1 MNTFAIL
8 LSLLLQPSLPDGPA
22 PPPTPGTPAA
32 KAAEEILTLETVMS
46 DPAWIGAAPERPRWS
61 PDGRSIHFDRR
72 RGTTRERDVFNLDPT
87 TGETIRL
94 DDATA
99 DRIVE
104 IGDWNPTRTSMIT
117 TRDGD
122 LIRFDPTTG
131 DFTQITR
138 TTSRES
144 NPRFLADG
152 RIAFE
157 RDGRTILRDL
167 DHGHETE
174 PAIIRFEDPSEAP
187 PAPIG
192 LAADQRRLFDTLR
205 DRAERT
211 EAARIRSEA
220 IRENREHDVIGPIR
234 LDPGLRETRR
244 HLSPDAR
251 WMLLETA
258 PAGRSTRRNDDM
270 PVFVTDDGYVDVR
283 SIRPKVGTSART
295 PERLFLIDLTEA
307 LVREIDLDELP
318 DRRID
323 RLAAIRAE
331 NTVWRDAIEAATP
344 NPEPDASE
352 PTPDT
357 PAPPPSLRSRIERL
371 AEPAATT
378 SDSEPPEAVD
388 PRPLAINMVIWSD
401 DGTLAAIQARSLDN
415 KDRWIMVLAPEI
427 AIESGE
433 TTVVEHLHDP
443 AWIGWRFNEMGWL
456 RNSDTLWFL
465 SEGLGWSDLMAW
477 RPTDPPTP
485 SDEAAEVPPADSDVT
500 TEPKSPAGPT
510 GRVEPLVAGRFEV
523 RGVRRHPTD
532 GTLWYRSNREDP
544 SHWRLERVDPSTGW
558 SETMVDDPGMV
569 ESFAISP
576 DGERFLFLHSTIEA
590 PAELHVRSTAAPA
603 SGTPPLTHST
613 TARFDAMERHPPIL
627 VDIPG
632 RHGRP
637 IRGRLHLP
645 PDSANDD
652 STTTR
657 PAVLFIHGAGYL
669 QNAHGGW
676 SRYFREGMFHD
687 LLARE
692 GFVVLDLDYR
702 ASAGYGRD
710 WRTAI
715 ARNMGPPELDDLED
729 GIAWLE
735 ANHRVDPER
744 IGVYGGSYGGF
755 LTLMGLFTRPDRFAC
770 GAALRPVTDWSHYND
785 GYTANILNT
794 PEADPMA
801 YRRSSP
807 IEHAAGLEKP
817 LLICH
822 GMVDDNVPFQDT
834 VRLAQRLIEL
844 EKEDWEV
851 AIYPVEPHGFRTPS
865 SWLDEYR
872 RIRDLF
878 RAHLLAPTD

>member
-1 MNTFAIL
+1 MNTL
-8 LSLLLQPSLPDGPA
+8 LLLPLLLQSTPA
-22 PPPTPGTPAA
+22 EPTTPPPKPAT
-32 KAAEEILTLETVMS
+32 AEVLTLETVMS

-61 PDGRSIHFDRR
+61 PDGRSVHFDRR
-72 RGTTRERDVFNLDPT
+72 RGTTRERDTFNLDPA

-94 DDATA
+94 EDAMA
-99 DRIVE
+99 DRIIE
-104 IGDWNPTRTSMIT
+104 GGDWNPARTSMVT

-122 LIRFDPTTG
+122 LIHFEPNTG
-131 DFTQITR
+131 EFTQLTR

-144 NPRFLADG
+144 NPRFLVDG
-152 RIAFE
+152 RITFE
-157 RDGRTILRDL
+157 RDGRTMIRDL
-167 DHGHETE
+167 ARGIEIE
-174 PAIIRFEDPSEAP
+174 PASIRFETPPEAP
-187 PAPIG
+187 AEPTG
-192 LAADQRRLFDTLR
+192 LAADQRRLFATLR
-205 DRAERT
+205 NRA
-211 EAARIRSEA
+211 AAAETARLRSEA
-220 IRENREHDVIGPIR
+220 RREARAHDVTGPIR
-234 LDPGLRETRR
+234 LDPSLRETRR

-251 WMLLETA
+251 WMLIEAA
-258 PAGRSTRRNDDM
+258 PAGRSPRQADDM

-283 SIRPKVGTSART
+283 SIRPKVGTSPRT
-295 PERLFLIDLTEA
+295 PEQLFLIDLEQGVA
-307 LVREIDLDELP
+307 RAIDLDDLP

-331 NTVWRDAIEAATP
+331 NAAWLEQITEQTPDSERDSVATP
-344 NPEPDASE
+344 E
-352 PTPDT
+352 
-357 PAPPPSLRSRIERL
+357 PPPSLRTRIERL
-371 AEPAATT
+371 AKPADATA
-378 SDSEPPEAVD
+378 DPPGPDAVD
-388 PRPLAINMVIWSD
+388 PRPIAINAVVWSD
-401 DGTLAAIQARSLDN
+401 DGGLAAIQARSLDN
-415 KDRWIMVLAPEI
+415 KDRWIVVIDPET
-427 AIESGE
+427 AIDGGGS
-433 TTVVEHLHDP
+433 TVVEHLHDP

-456 RNSDTLWFL
+456 QDRDTLWFL
-465 SEGLGWSDLMAW
+465 SEGLGWSDLMTW
-477 RPTDPPTP
+477 RPT
-485 SDEAAEVPPADSDVT
+485 EPAT
-500 TEPKSPAGPT
+500 TDTTDATIIESNASADAGPAPAEGLE
-510 GRVEPLVAGRFEV
+510 GRVDPLVAGRFEV
-523 RGVRRHPTD
+523 RSVRRHPTD
-532 GTLWYRSNREDP
+532 GTLWYRSNRDDP
-544 SHWRLERVDPSTGW
+544 SHWRLERVDPDSGW
-558 SETMVDDPGMV
+558 AETMVDDPGMV
-569 ESFAISP
+569 ESFSISP
-576 DGERFLFLHSTIEA
+576 SGDRFLFLHSTLET
-590 PAELHVRSTAAPA
+590 PAELHVRPTDAPA
-603 SGTPPLTHST
+603 PGTPALTHST
-613 TARFDAMERHPPIL
+613 TDRFDAMERHPPIL

-645 PDSANDD
+645 PDPANDD

-729 GIAWLE
+729 GISWLE

-744 IGVYGGSYGGF
+744 IGLYGGSYGGF
-755 LTLMGLFTRPDRFAC
+755 LTLMGLFTRPDSFAC
-770 GAALRPVTDWSHYND
+770 GAALRPVTDWAHYND

-794 PEADPMA
+794 PDDDPMA
-801 YRRSSP
+801 FRRSSP
-807 IEHAAGLEKP
+807 IEHAEGLERP

-844 EKEDWEV
+844 EKENWEV

-872 RIRDLF
+872 RIRTLF
-878 RAHLLAPTD
+878 RTHLLEPTD

>member
-1 MNTFAIL
+1 MNTLVIL
-8 LSLLLQPSLPDGPA
+8 LPFLLQASPTEPPV
-22 PPPTPGTPAA
+22 PPPVPTTA
-32 KAAEEILTLETVMS
+32 EILTLETVMS

-61 PDGRSIHFDRR
+61 PDGRSVHFDRR
-72 RGTTRERDVFNLDPT
+72 RGTTRARDTFQLDPT

-94 DDATA
+94 EDAAA
-99 DRIVE
+99 DRI
-104 IGDWNPTRTSMIT
+104 IGLGDWNPPRTSMIT
-117 TRDGD
+117 TRNGD
-122 LIRFDPTTG
+122 LLHFDPATD

-144 NPRFLADG
+144 NPRFLVDG

-157 RDGRTILRDL
+157 RDGRTIIRDL
-167 DHGHETE
+167 ERGHEIE
-174 PAIIRFEDPSEAP
+174 PASIRFEEAP
-187 PAPIG
+187 EAPAAPTG

-205 DRAERT
+205 ARAEAT
-211 EAARIRSEA
+211 ETARIRSEA
-220 IRENREHDVIGPIR
+220 IRETREHDVFGPIR

-258 PAGRSTRRNDDM
+258 PAGRSTRTNDDM

-295 PERLFLIDLTEA
+295 PERLFLIDLVDGA
-307 LVREIDLDELP
+307 VREIDLDELP
-318 DRRID
+318 DRRLD
-323 RLAAIRAE
+323 RLASIRAE
-331 NTVWRDAIEAATP
+331 NAAWRDALSTETEQPGSEAVEEAET
-344 NPEPDASE
+344 
-352 PTPDT
+352 
-357 PAPPPSLRSRIERL
+357 PPSLRSRIERL
-371 AEPAATT
+371 ATPTDVA
-378 SDSEPPEAVD
+378 SDSETPDTVDTVVD
-388 PRPLAINMVIWSD
+388 PRPLSISTVIWSD
-401 DGTLAAIQARSLDN
+401 DGSLAAIQARSLDN
-415 KDRWIMVLAPEI
+415 KDRWIVVLAPEV
-427 AIESGE
+427 AIEGGG

-456 RNSDTLWFL
+456 RGDDTLWFL
-465 SEGLGWSDLMAW
+465 SEGLGWSDLMTW
-477 RPTDPPTP
+477 RPTEPETTTTDATDAAI
-485 SDEAAEVPPADSDVT
+485 SDADAESEAAPA
-500 TEPKSPAGPT
+500 EGPT
-510 GRVEPLVAGRFEV
+510 GRVDPLVAGRFEV
-523 RGVRRHPTD
+523 RSVRRHPTD
-532 GTLWYRSNREDP
+532 GTLWFRSNRGDP
-544 SHWRLERVDPSTGW
+544 SHWKVERVDPETGW
-558 SETMVDDPGMV
+558 AETMVDDPGMV
-569 ESFAISP
+569 ESFSISP
-576 DGERFLFLHSTIEA
+576 SGERFLFLHSTIEA
-590 PAELHVRSTAAPA
+590 PAELHVRPSDAPA
-603 SGTPPLTHST
+603 PGTPALTHST
-613 TARFDAMERHPPIL
+613 TDRFDSIERHPPVL

-645 PDSANDD
+645 PEAAADD
-652 STTTR
+652 SGSSR

-676 SRYFREGMFHD
+676 SRYFREGLFHD

-735 ANHRVDPER
+735 ANHDVDPR
-744 IGVYGGSYGGF
+744 RVGIYGGSYGGF
-755 LTLMGLFTRPDRFAC
+755 LTLMGLFTRPEQFAC
-770 GAALRPVTDWSHYND
+770 GAALRPVTDWAHYND

-794 PEADPMA
+794 PDDDPMA

-807 IEHAAGLEKP
+807 IEHAAGLEHP

-878 RAHLLAPTD
+878 RTHLLEPTE